1 MIFILW
7 QLSLNHPQTIQ
18 IYFGRPE
25 GLRISKG
32 DFVPCGTDRHG
43 HLHLVPH
50 TDKGRAL
57 ISNRQPSRYTF
68 SCSPPS
74 RFNRSRYPRNIL
86 LFSRLYGK
94 IFGIPSCSSYS
105 KVGFLLNEIKQRKIM
120 YHLVSLPLL
129 RASLCFNVMSQIVTR
144 ILRSSSNRE
153 SSSTRAV
160 YLVRPGNILL
170 EWWRY
175 SCRYSS
181 R

>member
-1 MIFILW
+1 MICILW

-57 ISNRQPSRYTF
+57 ISNRQPSLCTF

-74 RFNRSRYPRNIL
+74 RSNRSRYPRNIRFL
-86 LFSRLYGK
+86 GCTAKFSE
-94 IFGIPSCSSYS
+94 
-105 KVGFLLNEIKQRKIM
+105 VHVVV
-120 YHLVSLPLL
+120 HL
-129 RASLCFNVMSQIVTR
+129 
-144 ILRSSSNRE
+144 
-153 SSSTRAV
+153 
-160 YLVRPGNILL
+160 PGLDFFFK
-170 EWWRY
+170 
-175 SCRYSS
+175 
-181 R
+181 